1 MLSAQDNELLTR
13 TGAGTP
19 MGEYF
24 RRFWLPVALSEE
36 LPHADCDPV
45 RVTVMGECLL
55 AFRDSGGRVGLVSP
69 RCPHRGADL
78 WYGRNEE
85 GGLRCAFHGWKFDVT
100 GRCLDMPT
108 VPADAAY
115 RERVALPA
123 FPVREA
129 GGFVWACLGP
139 AGTDAELPQLEFLDL
154 PASHRVVSKKL
165 QECNWAQAVE
175 GGLDTAHFSFLHMPA
190 PSVPV
195 GGGATAQANAD
206 QKRLAWMRNDPMPRF
221 TVREHA
227 CGFVAGAARTA
238 DGGELYWRVS
248 QFMQP
253 SHALAPNALVG
264 ETYQGQT
271 FVPIDDHSCW
281 IYCYAWNPERPMT
294 DEERARIQA
303 GHGVFAALGPGYV
316 PLRNRANNYLMDR
329 SEQRRN
335 TFTGV
340 KGVSEQD
347 AMIQDSQGYI
357 ADRTLEHLGPTDLAI
372 VWFRRQVMGGA
383 RALRDAGQAPGASA
397 QAAAYRLRGGSTV
410 ADASVGFDE
419 VMQRRFGDLLGRVMS

>member
-1 MLSAQDNELLTR
+1 MLTAQDNELLTR
-13 TGAGTP
+13 TGPGTP
-19 MGEYF
+19 MGDYF

-36 LPHADCDPV
+36 LPHPDCDPV
-45 RVTVMGECLL
+45 RVKVLGECLL
-55 AFRDSGGRVGLVSP
+55 AFRDTEGRVGLVSP

-85 GGLRCAFHGWKFDVT
+85 GGLRCAFHGWKFDVG

-115 RERVALPA
+115 RDRIALPA

-129 GGFVWACLGP
+129 GGFVWACLDPG
-139 AGTDAELPQLEFLDL
+139 DSRAELPQLEFLDL
-154 PASHRVVSKKL
+154 PPAHRVVQKKL
-165 QECNWAQAVE
+165 QECNWAQAIE

-195 GGGATAQANAD
+195 GGGATSQVNAD

-221 TVREHA
+221 TVREHD

-253 SHALAPNALVG
+253 SHALAPNALAG

-281 IYCYAWNPERPMT
+281 IYCYAWNPERPLT
-294 DEERARIQA
+294 DDERARISA

-316 PLRNRANNYLMDR
+316 PLRNRSNNYLMDR
-329 SEQRRN
+329 SEQRRS

-357 ADRTLEHLGPTDLAI
+357 ADRTQEHLGPTDLAI

-383 RALRDAGQAPGASA
+383 RALREAGRTPEASTKP
-397 QAAAYRLRGGSTV
+397 AAYRLRGGSTL
-410 ADASVGFDE
+410 ADASVAFED
-419 VMQRRFGDLLGRVMS
+419 VMERRFGDPLGRVA